1 MNDSQKTKERNMK
14 KELAT
19 YILKLNDAA
28 QSTKRAE
35 DRPLYEKYLAS
46 AAVILALVESGAGK
60 DIVEEQIQTHERLW
74 GNTYL
79 IDDSCKSPSNA
90 WQKVKALLSRKA

>member
-1 MNDSQKTKERNMK
+1 MK

-19 YILKLNDAA
+19 YILMLNEAA

-46 AAVILALVESGAGK
+46 AAVILALVESDAEREK
-60 DIVEEQIQTHERLW
+60 IQSEMDTHEHLW
-74 GNTYL
+74 GNTWL
-79 IDDSCKSPSNA
+79 IDDAYKIPSDA
-90 WQKVKALLSRKA
+90 WQKIKAIL